1 VTATTERTPAAAA
14 TADSRDGNLIE
25 VDKLKVYFPIRAG
38 IFKTVQGNVKAV
50 DDITFE
56 VRRGETLGLVGE
68 SGCGKSTTGRALIRL
83 REPTAGTVKFDGVE
97 LTSLKPN
104 ELRRLRR
111 RMQIIF
117 QDPYGS
123 LDPRMTVGAIISEPL
138 DTHKLAKGDEKR
150 ARVAELLK
158 MVGLDPSY
166 VNRYPHEFSGGQRQR
181 IGVARALAVEPEF
194 IVCDEPISALDVS
207 IQAQV
212 LNLLTDLRERLGLT
226 YLFIAHDLSV
236 VKHISDRVAVMY
248 LGKIVE
254 IGPPDQIY
262 EGPGHP
268 YTRALLSAVPVPD
281 PIAERKRRR
290 VILTGD
296 VPSPANP
303 PSGCRF
309 HTRCWLYE
317 KLGKPE
323 NCRTIDPPL
332 REVRP
337 DQKAACHY
345 AEDSLKS
352 DVGVAHMDERTTR
365 HGTPEAALRVAH
377 KSAAEIIGEVPEGDI
392 DKAFI
397 PSIEEGATGD
407 AESTDGALNAAAS
420 AAEAQPEAG
429 ADAGPSQQDGSKPS

>member
-1 VTATTERTPAAAA
+1 MTAATERPAPASE
-14 TADSRDGNLIE
+14 SRNGNLIE
-25 VDKLKVYFPIRAG
+25 VENLKVYFPIRAG
-38 IFKTVQGNVKAV
+38 IFKTVQGTVKAV
-50 DDITFE
+50 DDVTFE

-68 SGCGKSTTGRALIRL
+68 SGCGKSTTGRAMIRL
-83 REPTAGTVKFDGVE
+83 REPTAGIVKFDGVE
-97 LTSLKPN
+97 LTSLKSN
-104 ELRRLRR
+104 ALRRLRR

-123 LDPRMTVGAIISEPL
+123 LDPRMTVGSIISEPL
-138 DTHKLAKGDEKR
+138 ETHHLAKGPGKR
-150 ARVAELLK
+150 ERVAELLK
-158 MVGLDPSY
+158 MVGLDPTY

-212 LNLLTDLRERLGLT
+212 LNLLTDLRDRLGLT

-254 IGPPDQIY
+254 IGPPDTIY
-262 EGPGHP
+262 AAPGHP

-281 PIAERKRRR
+281 PASERRRRR

-317 KLGKPE
+317 RLGKPE

-332 REVRP
+332 REIGT

-345 AEDSLKS
+345 AEESLKS
-352 DVGVAHMDERTTR
+352 DVGVAHIDERMIR

-377 KSAAEIIGEVPEGDI
+377 KSTAEIIGEIPEGDI
-392 DKAFI
+392 DQALI
-397 PSIEEGATGD
+397 PSIEEVPAGD
-407 AESTDGALNAAAS
+407 AGA
-420 AAEAQPEAG
+420 E
-429 ADAGPSQQDGSKPS
+429 DAGPKPN